1 MPTQLSIPE
10 IIEVAKVSQEL
21 AQNDIAKGSLFGKR
35 IDERLGKMLY
45 MERKSLEWLYDLDN
59 TNTTLR
65 AVGDYVYD
73 LCGNYGLKA
82 QQIIATSGG
91 GSAVNPSNP
100 YGYVYDTLEL
110 LVNGESG
117 NPTSGEYTYQND
129 LLIGATD
136 LRFII
141 VDNVT
146 ETNGADFTFNSITG
160 TITRNNQFIEGSR
173 IVIPFNRQL

>member
-21 AQNDIAKGSLFGKR
+21 AQNDIAKGNLFGKR

-45 MERKSLEWLYDLDN
+45 MERKALEWLYVEDS
-59 TNTTLR
+59 TNNSLR

-73 LCGNYGLKA
+73 LCWNYGLKA

-100 YGYVYDTLEL
+100 YAYVYDTLEL
-110 LVNGESG
+110 TVDGQSG
-117 NPTSGEYTYQND
+117 SPVAGQYTYQND
-129 LLIGATD
+129 ILIGATD

-146 ETNGADFTFNSITG
+146 ETNGVDFTFNSITG
-160 TITRNNQFIEGSR
+160 TITRNNQYFENSK
-173 IVIPFNRQL
+173 IVIPFNRKL